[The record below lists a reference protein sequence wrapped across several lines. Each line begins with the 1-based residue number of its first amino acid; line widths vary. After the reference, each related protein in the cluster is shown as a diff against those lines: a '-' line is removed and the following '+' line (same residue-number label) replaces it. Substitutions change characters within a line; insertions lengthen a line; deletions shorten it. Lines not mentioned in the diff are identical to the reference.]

1 MTDFTIKQ
9 GTTFSRVLRWESPTV
24 VYKPIT
30 AIANSAPVS
39 ITSAAHN
46 IPDGW
51 RVNIQSVQGMKQL
64 NALNTPPKTSDYHK
78 ATVVDQNTITLND
91 VNSLGYGPY
100 TSGGVVAY
108 NQPIDL
114 AGYTARMQI
123 KGKIADTVS
132 ILSLTSSPAAGLVLD
147 NTAKTITIT
156 ISADQTALLTFKT
169 AVYSLEMVSLDG
181 VVTEIMG
188 GKITLEPEVTR

>member
-30 AIANSAPVS
+30 AIANSAPVI

-46 IPDGW
+46 VPDGW

-91 VNSLGYGPY
+91 VNSLGYGLY

-132 ILSLTSSPAAGLVLD
+132 ILSLTSSPAAGIVLD

>member
-1 MTDFTIKQ
+1 
-9 GTTFSRVLRWESPTV
+9 

-39 ITSAAHN
+39 ITSAAHG

-123 KGKIADTVS
+123 KGKIVDTVS
-132 ILSLTSSPAAGLVLD
+132 ILSLTSSPAAGIVLD
-147 NTAKTITIT
+147 NTDKTITIT